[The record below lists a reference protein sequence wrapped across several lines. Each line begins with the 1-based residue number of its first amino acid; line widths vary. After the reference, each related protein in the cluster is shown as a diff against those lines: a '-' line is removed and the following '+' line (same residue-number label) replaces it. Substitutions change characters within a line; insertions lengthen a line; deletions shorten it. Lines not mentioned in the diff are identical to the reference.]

1 MRPLHRVQSDMRC
14 TKIKYRLNWK
24 HLHSIKGK
32 TMTSEKQT
40 TLKNRIQSI
49 EERLKQLKMRERQ
62 LQQRLKTIESQ
73 KSRRDE
79 TRKKIIV
86 GAITLQEMGSDP
98 SLKAVFLQKLDA
110 MLKKPSDRKLFNLR
124 LIEENQ
130 A

>member
-1 MRPLHRVQSDMRC
+1 
-14 TKIKYRLNWK
+14 
-24 HLHSIKGK
+24 
-32 TMTSEKQT
+32 MTSEKQN

-49 EERLKQLKMRERQ
+49 EERLKQLKMQERQ